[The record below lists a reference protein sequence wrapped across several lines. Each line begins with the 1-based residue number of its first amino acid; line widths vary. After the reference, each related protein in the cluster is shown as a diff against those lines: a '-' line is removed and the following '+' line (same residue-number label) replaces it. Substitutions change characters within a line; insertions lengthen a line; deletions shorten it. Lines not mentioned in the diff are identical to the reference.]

1 MAAGMSD
8 LISKVVVAG
17 AGPAGLVAA
26 CLLAQAGIDTICV
39 APVAAADPRTVAL
52 LSPSLKLLESIAL
65 WTDDFRQH
73 CAPLKQLHL
82 LDDTG
87 NLVSAPNVRFSA
99 SEANL
104 DAFGWNIP
112 LAVLVPALRAKAA
125 DFGVRFVDDEVARF
139 DVQDA
144 GVEVQTCS
152 CQSISANFAVA
163 ADGRN
168 SILRKAAGISASDWS
183 VNQSALVTR
192 FSHSRDHEGVSTEW
206 HKLGGPFTTV
216 PLPGLRSALVWMD
229 KPAKIQA
236 LMQLSLKELA
246 REIQLQNHGTLGLI
260 SNVAT
265 PHSFPMR
272 GVKAKCFAAK
282 RTYLV
287 GEAAHVFPPVGAQG
301 LNMSLRD
308 AGHMVDVVLGH
319 EDAGS
324 NKAPPTRCVAPTVW
338 HISDEPITACRRYAT
353 TPGAGCGACCCG
365 NASAASQTRDTRGA
379 QSFGRVAVCDARLT
393 RKKTRSFRNRDFC
406 PAGDPFYNLSVRC
419 SGGGHELHRI
429 KCSCTF
435 AHLEV
440 KLRARY

>member
-1 MAAGMSD
+1 MSD
-8 LISKVVVAG
+8 LSSKVVVAG
-17 AGPAGLVAA
+17 AGPAGLAAA

-39 APVAAADPRTVAL
+39 APVANADPRTVAL
-52 LSPSLKLLESIAL
+52 MSPSLKLLESITL

-87 NLVSAPNVRFSA
+87 NVVSAPDVRFSA

-112 LAVLVPALRAKAA
+112 LAVLVPALREKAVE
-125 DFGVRFVDDEVARF
+125 FGVRFVNGEVARF
-139 DVQDA
+139 EVQGSD
-144 GVEVQTCS
+144 VEVHTQAG
-152 CQSISANFAVA
+152 QSIRANFAVA

-168 SILRKAAGISASDWS
+168 SILRKAAGISVSEWS
-183 VNQSALVTR
+183 FDQSALVTR
-192 FSHSRDHEGVSTEW
+192 FAHSREHEGVSTEW
-206 HKLGGPFTTV
+206 HKIGGPFTTV

-229 KPAKIQA
+229 RPAKINA
-236 LMQLSLKELA
+236 VMQLSLKDLA

-260 SNVAT
+260 SDVET

-272 GVKAKCFAAK
+272 GVKAERFAAK

-324 NKAPPTRCVAPTVW
+324 DKAMQEYDALRRPDVLPRQLGITLMNRSLLAEVMPPHLARA
-338 HISDEPITACRRYAT
+338 
-353 TPGAGCGACCCG
+353 AGL
-365 NASAASQTRDTRGA
+365 AAAAMVPS
-379 QSFGRVAVCDARLT
+379 L
-393 RKKTRSFRNRDFC
+393 RKLAIRE
-406 PAGDPFYNLSVRC
+406 GLSP
-419 SGGGHELHRI
+419 SGGLP
-429 KCSCTF
+429 F
-435 AHLEV
+435 AM
-440 KLRARY
+440 RG

>member
-1 MAAGMSD
+1 MSD
-8 LISKVVVAG
+8 FNSKVVVAG
-17 AGPAGLVAA
+17 AGPAGLAAA

-39 APVAAADPRTVAL
+39 APAAAIDPRTVAL
-52 LSPSLKLLESIAL
+52 MSPSLKLLESIAL

-87 NLVSAPNVRFSA
+87 NLVSAPGVRFSA
-99 SEANL
+99 AEASL

-125 DFGVRFVDDEVARF
+125 NFGVRFVDDEVARF
-139 DVQDA
+139 EVLDA
-144 GVEVQTCS
+144 GVEIHTCS
-152 CQSISANFAVA
+152 GQRISASFAVA

-168 SILRKAAGISASDWS
+168 STLRKAAGISASEWS
-183 VNQSALVTR
+183 FDQSALVTR
-192 FSHSRDHEGVSTEW
+192 FAHSRDHEGVSTEW

-216 PLPGLRSALVWMD
+216 PLPGFRSALVWMD
-229 KPAKIQA
+229 RPAKIDA

-260 SNVAT
+260 SDVAS

-272 GVKAKCFAAK
+272 GVKAERFAAK

-308 AGHMVDVVLGH
+308 AGHMVDVVLAHDDPGSDKAMQDYDSLRRPDVLPRQLGISLMNRSLLADVMPPH
-319 EDAGS
+319 LARAAGL
-324 NKAPPTRCVAPTVW
+324 AAVAMVPP
-338 HISDEPITACRRYAT
+338 
-353 TPGAGCGACCCG
+353 
-365 NASAASQTRDTRGA
+365 
-379 QSFGRVAVCDARLT
+379 L
-393 RKKTRSFRNRDFC
+393 RKLAIRE
-406 PAGDPFYNLSVRC
+406 GLSP
-419 SGGGHELHRI
+419 SGGLP
-429 KCSCTF
+429 F
-435 AHLEV
+435 AM
-440 KLRARY
+440 RG